1 MFYIYYTFP
10 LKTFYIHVM
19 SATQKDKKLVE
30 LASKAT
36 SVNKELLKQEK
47 EFIKAV
53 NQGKEITLLEKINDN
68 IKLIIRKEQLFLGAL
83 QRLLQKMKGQ

>member
-1 MFYIYYTFP
+1 
-10 LKTFYIHVM
+10 M